1 MEESIYSKL
10 PKVKIEINLVS
21 LIASFIGITISF
33 VIPIYLINQS
43 TISNIKTTTGQV
55 AGISTEKQEPS
66 TLLIPFINQKVVL
79 EGQSGTLALL
89 GIALMGICI
98 IILLYLIIDSLRK
111 NSKY

>member
-10 PKVKIEINLVS
+10 PKIKIEINLVS
-21 LIASFIGITISF
+21 LIASFIGLIISF
-33 VIPIYLINQS
+33 IVPVYLINQGI
-43 TISNIKTTTGQV
+43 ISNTQTTTGQV

-79 EGQSGTLALL
+79 EGQSGILAIL